1 MVTGL
6 SGSSEGETLPVS
18 TSTEAVRIVEKF
30 LADFGMIE
38 KMPKPPINPPI
49 PAVPVTF
56 VEEILSRFLAEVL
69 SSTDSTSPT
78 SRRHLSRSK
87 VNEIVEDLKE
97 AMEQGLSKHKIS
109 LVAATNEQ
117 HLPPE
122 REDAVNEV
130 LLSISR
136 NMIQKSGSQQELY
149 DDITGFDLFFPQE
162 MATII
167 IEELCDCD
175 FLQAVSD
182 SPATRSQ
189 SAMNPGRI
197 ANMVLSQVSVRPEE
211 LETLASGASQNEDRS
226 PISEYM
232 DVDTAAAPKKG
243 SAFFMKIPNTLSRLR
258 SFFSSC
264 LPLRGNLRKVA
275 PEITPRR

>member
-30 LADFGMIE
+30 PADFGMIE
-38 KMPKPPINPPI
+38 KMPKPRINPPI

-78 SRRHLSRSK
+78 SRRHLTKSK

-97 AMEQGLSKHKIS
+97 AMEQDLSKHKIS

-122 REDAVNEV
+122 HEDAVNEV
-130 LLSISR
+130 VLSVSR
-136 NMIQKSGSQQELY
+136 NMIQKSGSEQELY

-197 ANMVLSQVSVRPEE
+197 ADMVLSQVSVRPEE
-211 LETLASGASQNEDRS
+211 LETLAAGASQNEE
-226 PISEYM
+226 ISEDL

-243 SAFFMKIPNTLSRLR
+243 SFFMNIPNALSRIR
-258 SFFSSC
+258 SFLSNC
-264 LPLRGNLRKVA
+264 LPHRRNLRNIS
-275 PEITPRR
+275 PEITPTH